1 MRAMYADR
9 HRTCLAH
16 VRARDGNRRW
26 WPASGCS
33 TAAGGPARANA
44 TGRTLGG
51 GLGGGDS
58 DDWRGGS
65 GAGVMA
71 MVRWSGDEP
80 KHDKMNN
87 EQRTTTSDEKRGTN
101 TIRRAYYC
109 TTTSKRPKPERYPD
123 RARHEATARALVGGV
138 DTQPQQRPA
147 MTTMSEGKGRCVI
160 TVFPVDRCALRGR
173 TVANIHDRY
182 V

>member
-1 MRAMYADR
+1 MCLDR

-26 WPASGCS
+26 RPASGCS
-33 TAAGGPARANA
+33 TTAGGPASAHA
-44 TGRTLGG
+44 TGHALDSGYDGG
-51 GLGGGDS
+51 GSNG
-58 DDWRGGS
+58 WRGGS

-80 KHDKMNN
+80 KDDKMNN

-109 TTTSKRPKPERYPD
+109 TSTSNRPMTERYPD

-160 TVFPVDRCALRGR
+160 TVFPVYGCALRGR
-173 TVANIHDRY
+173 SVANIHDRY